1 MSRAI
6 IIPAAGIGKRMEANK
21 PKQYLLL
28 RGKPLL
34 CYTLEI
40 FRAYEHLVLAV
51 EAEMQTQVQKDIVEY
66 FNFPKTWKVITGGK
80 QRQDSVYEGI
90 KALHSSCNFVCIHDA
105 VRPFVKPKQV
115 EELFSVAEKTGA
127 VVFAARVKDTLKK
140 ANAEN
145 QIAATVDRASLWRA
159 QTPQVFQLS
168 LLKKAFEDA
177 YANNVYGT
185 DDAMLVERLGHVVS
199 LFEGNDFNIKIT
211 TPEDLD
217 IAELYVEYFSQK

>member
-66 FNFPKTWKVITGGK
+66 FKDRK
-80 QRQDSVYEGI
+80 SV
-90 KALHSSCNFVCIHDA
+90 V
-105 VRPFVKPKQV
+105 
-115 EELFSVAEKTGA
+115 
-127 VVFAARVKDTLKK
+127 
-140 ANAEN
+140 
-145 QIAATVDRASLWRA
+145 
-159 QTPQVFQLS
+159 
-168 LLKKAFEDA
+168 
-177 YANNVYGT
+177 
-185 DDAMLVERLGHVVS
+185 
-199 LFEGNDFNIKIT
+199 
-211 TPEDLD
+211 
-217 IAELYVEYFSQK
+217 